1 MPTDYESRQI
11 SEIENW
17 MNHPPDILSRV
28 ADGVLAPATGLVAR
42 VIPESAILAALDLGN
57 AAGHTLSRYQSI
69 KKHAGISDYSEL
81 LRSPLEECDK
91 LAGTE
96 CRWAVGLAAAEGAV
110 TGAAGLHGLPVDI
123 PAVVALAMRAIHIT
137 GLCYGFE
144 LKNEGDRQLAVAILS
159 ASGANNM
166 KEKVAALACLKNLNA
181 RFAREAFERMA
192 AEANESAFSQQA
204 VMLTAKALAE
214 QLGMNFARRKL
225 AQAVPFLG
233 AGIGATVNAWYLHD
247 VCHAARRTFQERW
260 LRTNGILHHDI
271 GPETPPVLPRTS

>member
-1 MPTDYESRQI
+1 MPTDYESQQI
-11 SEIENW
+11 SEIELW

-28 ADGVLAPATGLVAR
+28 ADGVLAPGTGLVAR
-42 VIPESAILAALDLGN
+42 VVPEGAILAALDLGN
-57 AAGHTLSRYQSI
+57 AAGQTLSRYQSI
-69 KKHAGISDYSEL
+69 KKHAGVSHYSEL
-81 LRSPLEECDK
+81 LRSTLEECDR
-91 LAGTE
+91 LAATE
-96 CRWAVGLAAAEGAV
+96 RHWAMGLAAAEGAL
-110 TGAAGLHGLPVDI
+110 TGAAGIHGLPLDI
-123 PAVVALAMRAIHIT
+123 PAVVAMAMRAIHTT

-144 LKNEGDRQLAVAILS
+144 LKSDGDRQLAVAILS

-166 KEKVAALACLKNLNA
+166 KEKVAALAYLKNLNA
-181 RFAREAFERMA
+181 RFAKEAFERMA

-260 LRTNGILHHDI
+260 LRANGVLHHDI
-271 GPETPPVLPRTS
+271 GPEGAPGIPGAG